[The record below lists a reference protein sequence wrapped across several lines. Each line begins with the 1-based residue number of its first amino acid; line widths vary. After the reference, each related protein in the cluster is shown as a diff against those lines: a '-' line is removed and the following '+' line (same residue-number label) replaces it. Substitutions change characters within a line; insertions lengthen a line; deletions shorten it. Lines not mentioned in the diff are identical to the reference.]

1 MTRRANAGT
10 LLHAGTRAAV
20 LLALFVSACDT
31 PSVEDRARAAAADIQ
46 ASIQDYDGPA
56 LNQEVDDAVVREVQQ
71 NLTKLKQYMDEI
83 DGEID
88 PVLVNAIQA
97 FQREQNET
105 VPWWQFWARKPNDG
119 LITPELRQAISAAAA
134 A

>member
-1 MTRRANAGT
+1 MPHKRNVRILCTIAGAIAAAS
-10 LLHAGTRAAV
+10 LL
-20 LLALFVSACDT
+20 LSACDT

-56 LNQEVDDAVVREVQQ
+56 LQQEVEEAVVREIQE
-71 NLTKLKQYMDEI
+71 NLSKLKEYMDEV

-88 PVLVNAIQA
+88 PVLINAIQA
-97 FQREQNET
+97 FQREQNEAI
-105 VPWWQFWARKPNDG
+105 PWWQFWARRPNDG
-119 LITPELRQAISAAAA
+119 LITPELREAISAAAA